1 MSGPLIIEFGL
12 GTSLRR
18 ADYTDAAAK
27 AVRHA
32 LWRNSINLAELFG
45 FPKEAMQ
52 IAVRVAVQQPD
63 QVDVEVLRAI
73 FPYGQAQI
81 EVVRG
86 GLDVPRPEGV
96 GNPTVM
102 AQAALTVSFDMER
115 ADG

>member
-63 QVDVEVLRAI
+63 QVDVDVLRAI
-73 FPYGQAQI
+73 FPYGQI
-81 EVVRG
+81 EVVHG

>member
-63 QVDVEVLRAI
+63 GGCRGIAGD

-81 EVVRG
+81 EVVQG

>member
-1 MSGPLIIEFGL
+1 MSQPLIVEFGL

-18 ADYTDAAAK
+18 ADYTQAAERAI
-27 AVRHA
+27 RHA

-45 FPKEAMQ
+45 FPKDAMR
-52 IAVRVAVQQPD
+52 ISVRVAVQRPEAVE
-63 QVDVEVLRAI
+63 VDVLEQI

-86 GLDVPRPEGV
+86 GLDVPRPEGTD
-96 GNPTVM
+96 NPTVM
-102 AQAALTVSFDMER
+102 AHAALSVGFDMER